1 MDVSLSEL
9 RELVMDREAWHA
21 AIHGVAE
28 SRTWLSNWTDD
39 LQSLSNQVAHY
50 RFLSCPSSLWFCSLL
65 SATIVYFDTL
75 YTERI
80 SLLQWFC
87 LAVSFPQN
95 FLPHIFA
102 WLTPLPCSCL
112 SPVSPS
118 GRVLTIWKLAL
129 HPSYN
134 LNSPFLLCFSCKPIS
149 PTTTDKMYLVY
160 FLFSQTSN
168 KYQESRILRRWRFYS
183 SLVPKVVLIT

>member
-1 MDVSLSEL
+1 MRFMGSQRVGHDWATELMISKAYQIRLPIIASSHALVLSGFAHSCQPQLFTLIPYTQKEYPY
-9 RELVMDREAWHA
+9 
-21 AIHGVAE
+21 
-28 SRTWLSNWTDD
+28 LSDF
-39 LQSLSNQVAHY
+39 A
-50 RFLSCPSSLWFCSLL
+50 F
-65 SATIVYFDTL
+65 
-75 YTERI
+75 
-80 SLLQWFC
+80 
-87 LAVSFPQN
+87 AVSFPQN

-168 KYQESRILRRWRFYS
+168 KYQESRILRGWRFYS